1 MDLNI
6 NYIFLLL
13 VFMDNFLKILV
24 VSVIIFAIVSLAY
37 IGMRDTVEI
46 FTVLNFRPLLITVGF
61 IIILAGLVILI
72 STFLDSSKYYD
83 NRGLEGKYLELL
95 KNYKN
100 SIDGSNNDE
109 ALEEATNLL
118 RDKLENVSAESYFQ
132 EFKKKVKTDIVI
144 EILEDKTKNIESRVQ
159 GEIGRLSK
167 SGIINLSLGMML
179 SIGGI
184 LYLGNFVVNVQ
195 MFETMQEMFINT
207 FPKTIFVL
215 LIEVFAYFFL
225 RLYKQNLD
233 DIKYY
238 QNELTNIESK
248 NLALQIAKQSNN
260 HKLLTLCVEEFLSTE
275 RNFILEKDQSTIEIE
290 KERISSN
297 NTNNTLQVLKDI
309 FKNKV

>member
-1 MDLNI
+1 MDK
-6 NYIFLLL
+6 
-13 VFMDNFLKILV
+13 FLKILV

-46 FTVLNFRPLLITVGF
+46 FTVVNFRPLLITVGF

-72 STFLDSSKYYD
+72 STFLDSSKYND
-83 NRGLEGKYLELL
+83 NKALEWKYLELL
-95 KNYKN
+95 KKYKI
-100 SIDGSNNDE
+100 SIDGNNNDE

-118 RDKLENVSAESYFQ
+118 RDKLENISAENYFQ
-132 EFKKKVKTDIVI
+132 EFKQKVKTEIVV
-144 EILEDKTKNIESRVQ
+144 EILENKTKSIESRVQ

-195 MFETMQEMFINT
+195 IFKTMQEMFINT

-260 HKLLTLCVEEFLSTE
+260 HKLISLCIEEFLSTE

-297 NTNNTLQVLKDI
+297 NTNNTLQILKDI

>member
-1 MDLNI
+1 MNKYI
-6 NYIFLLL
+6 KISFASVVIFLIVISIYITLRDYLEISNLL
-13 VFMDNFLKILV
+13 TFK
-24 VSVIIFAIVSLAY
+24 
-37 IGMRDTVEI
+37 
-46 FTVLNFRPLLITVGF
+46 PLLITISFVIVLTSSVG
-61 IIILAGLVILI
+61 LMN
-72 STFLDSSKYYD
+72 SYLDSNKY
-83 NRGLEGKYLELL
+83 NKFKEQNNLEIKYLDLL
-95 KNYKN
+95 KKYDI
-100 SIDGSNNDE
+100 SIDGRNNE
-109 ALEEATNLL
+109 QRIEEAINLL
-118 RDKLENVSAESYFQ
+118 RDKLENISGENYFQ
-132 EFKKKVKTDIVI
+132 DFKQKIKTDIVV
-144 EILEDKTKNIESRVQ
+144 EILDNKIKSIELRVQ
-159 GEIGRLSK
+159 GEIARLSK
-167 SGIINLSLGMML
+167 SGIINLSLGMIL

-195 MFETMQEMFINT
+195 LFDSIEIMVINT

-248 NLALQIAKQSNN
+248 NLALLIAKQSNN

-290 KERISSN
+290 KERINSN
-297 NTNNTLQVLKDI
+297 NTNNTLQVMKDI

>member
-1 MDLNI
+1 MDK
-6 NYIFLLL
+6 
-13 VFMDNFLKILV
+13 FLKILV

-37 IGMRDTVEI
+37 ISMRDTVGI
-46 FTVLNFRPLLITVGF
+46 FTVVNFRPFLITVGF

-72 STFLDSSKYYD
+72 STFLDSSKYND
-83 NRGLEGKYLELL
+83 NRALEWKYLELL
-95 KNYKN
+95 KKYKI

-118 RDKLENVSAESYFQ
+118 RDKLENISAENYFQ
-132 EFKKKVKTDIVI
+132 EFKQKVKTEIVV
-144 EILEDKTKNIESRVQ
+144 EILENKTKNIESRVQ

-195 MFETMQEMFINT
+195 IFKTMQEMFINT

-260 HKLLTLCVEEFLSTE
+260 HKLISLCIEEFLSTE

-297 NTNNTLQVLKDI
+297 NTNNTLQILKDI
-309 FKNKV
+309 LKK